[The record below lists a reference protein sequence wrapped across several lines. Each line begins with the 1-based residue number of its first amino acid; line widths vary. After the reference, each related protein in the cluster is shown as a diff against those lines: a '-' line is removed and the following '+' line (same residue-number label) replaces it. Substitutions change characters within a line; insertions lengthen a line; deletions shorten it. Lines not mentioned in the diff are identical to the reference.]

1 MHTNLF
7 DNEVRIA
14 GERRKK
20 AGGGGGEEELITY
33 ATKNYKSEF
42 TYTTTSKSR
51 ITHDYFSSRDSNN
64 FIARETKVTSIMYC

>member
-7 DNEVRIA
+7 DNEERIA

-20 AGGGGGEEELITY
+20 AGGGGREEELITY
-33 ATKNYKSEF
+33 TTKGYKSEF

-51 ITHDYFSSRDSNN
+51 ITHDYFSSRGWNN
-64 FIARETKVTSIMYC
+64 IIAREIKFTSILYW